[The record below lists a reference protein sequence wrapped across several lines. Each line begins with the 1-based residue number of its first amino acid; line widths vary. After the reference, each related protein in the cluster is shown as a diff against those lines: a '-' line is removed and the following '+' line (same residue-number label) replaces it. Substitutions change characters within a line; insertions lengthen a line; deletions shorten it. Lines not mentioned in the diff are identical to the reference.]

1 MCASESRD
9 WIVSRQGLRD
19 RTPRACTTNL
29 VTLMS
34 LAFSSKRCF
43 VVDLNTIENK
53 FDRERIRTDARGTRA
68 QDARVSIPRTPLNRR
83 ALLGASCLVTV
94 AALGVSRPAFGAPLK
109 PEDLVGP
116 EIPDSLAG
124 YFRQYVSA
132 AQQAIGESFN
142 ARLVVYGVTQR
153 LPFGTPGD
161 PSKEYGK
168 IKRLCGDFHP
178 PGKFGEQPYDC
189 CSSPDAD
196 SNPTSRECC
205 RHYAYCVPYDR
216 FPASPSDSVSSIVVS
231 SRVMNLPDDTI
242 KGILAHEIGHAIDFH
257 IYGKRYRL
265 QNRACTFENKQVE
278 SEILE
283 IDATASDP
291 EYRADM
297 FANALVLRDRTLCYQ
312 PDILLQTLTP
322 LETDCIS
329 DGLLQ
334 HFSHQPIQGRRA
346 VI

>member
-1 MCASESRD
+1 MSESRD
-9 WIVSRQGLRD
+9 WTVSRQAQRD
-19 RTPRACTTNL
+19 RIPRACTTNL
-29 VTLMS
+29 VSLMS
-34 LAFSSKRCF
+34 LAFSSKGRCA
-43 VVDLNTIENK
+43 VDLDTFQKSSN
-53 FDRERIRTDARGTRA
+53 RQRIRTAARGTRA
-68 QDARVSIPRTPLNRR
+68 EGAPVSNRR
-83 ALLGASCLVTV
+83 ALLGASCLSAL
-94 AALGVSRPAFGAPLK
+94 AAFGTSRPALGAHLN

-116 EIPDSLAG
+116 EIPDFLAG
-124 YFRQYVSA
+124 YFRQYVSL
-132 AQQAIGESFN
+132 AQQAIGGSFN
-142 ARLVVYGVTQR
+142 ARLVIYGLTQR

-178 PGKFGEQPYDC
+178 PGKLGEQPYDC
-189 CSSPDAD
+189 CSSPDVD
-196 SNPTSRECC
+196 SNPTARQCC

-216 FPASPSDSVSSIVVS
+216 FPASPPDSVSSIVVS
-231 SRVMNLPDDTI
+231 SRVLKLPDDTI
-242 KGILAHEIGHAIDFH
+242 QGILAHEMGHAIDFH

-265 QNRACTFENKQVE
+265 QNRPCTFENKQVE

-283 IDATASDP
+283 IDATVSDP

-297 FANALVLRDRTLCYQ
+297 FANALVLQKQHVALCYQ
-312 PDILLQTLTP
+312 PNILLQTLTP

-329 DGLLQ
+329 NGLMQ